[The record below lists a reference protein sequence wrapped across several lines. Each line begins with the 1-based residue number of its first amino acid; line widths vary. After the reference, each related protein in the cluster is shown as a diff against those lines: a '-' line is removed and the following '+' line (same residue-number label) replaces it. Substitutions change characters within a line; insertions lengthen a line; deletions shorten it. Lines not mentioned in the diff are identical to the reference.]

1 MIIHLRLPLPTA
13 WCGLPADIERA
24 ARLHRPFGPLDLAPG
39 GVYQATWV
47 TPCAGGLLHHRFTLT
62 RIAPG
67 GLFSVALSRGLPRVG
82 VTHHLALRSPD
93 FPRRDCSRRDHP
105 ANSSAEIVRDRL
117 IKLEGQGTLAA
128 TLRESYLGFGKNLDS
143 LDGLWGH
150 QLDNNQIPVERAGD
164 AGRLAIVV
172 RIDPGALGGTRV
184 PLGPF
189 QFFQG

>member
-1 MIIHLRLPLPTA
+1 VIIHLRLPLPTA

-62 RIAPG
+62 RITPG

-105 ANSSAEIVRDRL
+105 ANSSAHTVRDRQAVVDYL
-117 IKLEGQGTLAA
+117 SLNVLLVWSVIPGKVTLAVLK
-128 TLRESYLGFGKNLDS
+128 TLAPLTVLGF
-143 LDGLWGH
+143 
-150 QLDNNQIPVERAGD
+150 ERVTFTWY
-164 AGRLAIVV
+164 R
-172 RIDPGALGGTRV
+172 
-184 PLGPF
+184 
-189 QFFQG
+189 

>member
-105 ANSSAEIVRDRL
+105 ANSSAHTVRDRL
-117 IKLEGQGTLAA
+117 WELEGLVTLAT
-128 TLRESYLGFGKNLDS
+128 TLRESYLGFGENPDAI
-143 LDGLWGH
+143 DGLGGG
-150 QLDNNQIPVERAGD
+150 QLDIDPMLAVA
-164 AGRLAIVV
+164 AYKAVRLAVV
-172 RIDPGALGGTRV
+172 VVVYAGALGGPVV
-184 PLGPF
+184 PFGPF
-189 QFFQG
+189 

>member
-1 MIIHLRLPLPTA
+1 MGTSWPVSRILFLSRLATTDSVIIHLRLPLPAA

-24 ARLHRPFGPLDLAPG
+24 ARLHRPCGPLDLAPG

-93 FPRRDCSRRDHP
+93 FPRRDCSHRDHP
-105 ANSSAEIVRDRL
+105 ANSSALRVRDRL
-117 IKLEGQGTLAA
+117 AEFEGFIGLVSNTGEGDPSLA
-128 TLRESYLGFGKNLDS
+128 ENLGAFD
-143 LDGLWGH
+143 
-150 QLDNNQIPVERAGD
+150 RF
-164 AGRLAIVV
+164 
-172 RIDPGALGGTRV
+172 RV
-184 PLGPF
+184 
-189 QFFQG
+189 